1 MKTSRP
7 KLAQNLLGLELTFD
21 DSYFRPLKAK
31 LLDSESAV
39 LALGQ
44 NQIYPSHY
52 WVQTAG
58 LGSSNR
64 ASTYKFANIP
74 TSLPI

>member
-1 MKTSRP
+1 MYQLNMNKE
-7 KLAQNLLGLELTFD
+7 NLSAFPFFGKRR
-21 DSYFRPLKAK
+21 FRPLKAK
-31 LLDSESAV
+31 LLDSERAV

-44 NQIYPSHY
+44 NQTYPSHY

-74 TSLPI
+74 THLPI